1 MHLQMS
7 LGFALIRYGKIHR
20 CGNDCHEGGSL
31 FTQRPVPGS
40 RRYGL
45 TCHTGPC
52 GEAPGLVRSQRRKG
66 NAGHELPL
74 WLPQEGKE
82 AAGSAE
88 LGLAGG
94 VVSVGSGSPSL
105 SDPGP
110 GILRREV
117 LPPKVQEQGRGG
129 GSEYGHWIGEPVYE
143 SHLLFLRIG
152 GPGRGSVFSAREPP
166 GARASRV

>member
-110 GILRREV
+110 GMITE
-117 LPPKVQEQGRGG
+117 ESIASQGTRTG
-129 GSEYGHWIGEPVYE
+129 
-143 SHLLFLRIG
+143 
-152 GPGRGSVFSAREPP
+152 
-166 GARASRV
+166 